1 MAHRST
7 VHESKDKKIFRNT
20 AVKSKKINISPKIYR
35 GGIRL

>member
-1 MAHRST
+1 MAHRSK
-7 VHESKDKKIFRNT
+7 VRPARDKAMFRRT